1 MNMFVLL
8 SLVIGGFGV
17 AVGVVLARR
26 ANSRRSRVRRVLA
39 IHLRLEDEW
48 ASARMRMNLAGAVR
62 LHGPAGSAG
71 PARMP
76 GTKYSNDSTNP
87 DLVRYIGG

>member
-1 MNMFVLL
+1 MFLTPTLLL
-8 SLVIGGFGV
+8 SLVMGGFGV
-17 AVGVVLARR
+17 AVGVMLASR
-26 ANSRRSRVRRVLA
+26 ANSRRGRVRRVLA

-48 ASARMRMNLAGAVR
+48 KNARMRMYLT
-62 LHGPAGSAG
+62 GPTG
-71 PARMP
+71 PSRMT